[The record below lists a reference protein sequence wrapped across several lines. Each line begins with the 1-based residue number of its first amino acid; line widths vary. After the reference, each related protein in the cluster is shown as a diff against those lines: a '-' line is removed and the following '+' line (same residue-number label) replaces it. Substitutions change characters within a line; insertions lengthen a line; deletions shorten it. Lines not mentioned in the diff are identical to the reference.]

1 MGMQLRSIAI
11 TGAFC
16 AVAGGMVLG
25 RAGGAPSP
33 GTSAQPLPAAELRV
47 SPVVVLAKRP
57 SVNEI
62 LDLILGDRCGSN
74 TVAVNA
80 PPVASLPAGGEDAL
94 IAALLSK
101 RTRDLE
107 RANRVAI
114 ALVREA
120 RRANIG
126 ATLLVGV
133 LLTEN
138 PDLEPR

>member
-62 LDLILGDRCGSN
+62 LDLILGDRGGSN

-80 PPVASLPAGGEDAL
+80 PPGAALPAGSE
-94 IAALLSK
+94 
-101 RTRDLE
+101 
-107 RANRVAI
+107 
-114 ALVREA
+114 EA
-120 RRANIG
+120 RKIGRASCRER
-126 ATLLVGV
+126 V
-133 LLTEN
+133 
-138 PDLEPR
+138 